1 MAPNLL
7 KLFVRR
13 LRRDR
18 LSWVLII
25 VLFCLLYL
33 LYQLPEGQQYSKKH
47 LASEY
52 SNRSA
57 ESYDTLDMPAGYQDS
72 ELTVAVYRDG
82 VIGNYESTRKLRS
95 AFNRPGDHG
104 VPYSVSGVDT
114 QMNTYGMN
122 MAVSDRIPMDRIVPD
137 LRHAECPNW
146 HYPEKLPTATVVIVF
161 HNEGFTT
168 LMRTVHSVLLRSPRR
183 HLREVLL
190 VDDYSDR
197 SPLKINLD
205 RYMEDNFGPFQFD
218 FNRSTGAESLQGRSL
233 EMIAFFHSPTNL
245 FISFFTGERLNE
257 KSGKVRLLRNAE
269 RAGLIRSRA
278 RGARE
283 ALGEVVVFL
292 DAHCEVNYNWLV
304 PLLVPIAENRK
315 TLTAPIIDGID
326 SDSFEYRPVYGA
338 RSHYMGI
345 MEWGMLY
352 KETEIDM
359 KAHLEKHRFS
369 EPYEA
374 ATHAGGLFAIAR
386 QFFLELGGYDEGLL
400 VWGGENFE
408 LSFKVWQC
416 GGRQLWVPCKLGR
429 KLFIAM

>member
-1 MAPNLL
+1 ML
-7 KLFVRR
+7 
-13 LRRDR
+13 
-18 LSWVLII
+18 
-25 VLFCLLYL
+25 
-33 LYQLPEGQQYSKKH
+33 
-47 LASEY
+47 
-52 SNRSA
+52 
-57 ESYDTLDMPAGYQDS
+57 
-72 ELTVAVYRDG
+72 
-82 VIGNYESTRKLRS
+82 
-95 AFNRPGDHG
+95 
-104 VPYSVSGVDT
+104 
-114 QMNTYGMN
+114 
-122 MAVSDRIPMDRIVPD
+122 
-137 LRHAECPNW
+137 
-146 HYPEKLPTATVVIVF
+146 
-161 HNEGFTT
+161 
-168 LMRTVHSVLLRSPRR
+168 
-183 HLREVLL
+183 
-190 VDDYSDR
+190 
-197 SPLKINLD
+197 
-205 RYMEDNFGPFQFD
+205 
-218 FNRSTGAESLQGRSL
+218 
-233 EMIAFFHSPTNL
+233 FFHSPTNL